1 MLTYSLNAPMDWG
14 TYKLLTLDMKKQ
26 YLSNLIEHHIPNSW
40 IAGLFRVS
48 EATVSTERKRLG
60 CKRLPPRLSKEESDQ
75 RWDWFSEFC
84 DQNDVGKAY
93 LAKYRGSPKPEQVP
107 TKSQHQPDVST
118 PMDLYGVSA
127 VFTGDLN
134 LESITQWMQ
143 KLPIPETDKVMI
155 TLRVERLENAGQT
168 GR

>member
-1 MLTYSLNAPMDWG
+1 
-14 TYKLLTLDMKKQ
+14 
-26 YLSNLIEHHIPNSW
+26 
-40 IAGLFRVS
+40 
-48 EATVSTERKRLG
+48 
-60 CKRLPPRLSKEESDQ
+60 
-75 RWDWFSEFC
+75 
-84 DQNDVGKAY
+84 
-93 LAKYRGSPKPEQVP
+93 
-107 TKSQHQPDVST
+107 
-118 PMDLYGVSA
+118 MDLYGVSA